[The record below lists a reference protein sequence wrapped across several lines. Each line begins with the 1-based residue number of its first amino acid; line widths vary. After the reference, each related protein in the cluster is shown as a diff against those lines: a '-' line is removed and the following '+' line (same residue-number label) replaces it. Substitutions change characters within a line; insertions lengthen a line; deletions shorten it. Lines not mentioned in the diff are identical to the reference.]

1 MLISSKIYKGINGE
15 AKIPGDK
22 SISHRSIIIPS
33 ISNGVSEISNILKS
47 EDVLHTMSAFKLMGV
62 KIEELKDK
70 IIIYGQGLNSL
81 RQPSK
86 EIYLGNSGTSARLLI
101 GLLSSQ
107 NFTSNLSGD
116 ISLSSRPMG
125 RIIDPLNLVGAKID
139 SKDKK
144 LPICIYGQK
153 LKPINYTVPVPSA
166 QVKSG
171 LILAALNTEGVSKLI
186 EKDVTRNH
194 TEIMLESFGADID
207 IKEENKYKHIS
218 IIGKKELIAK
228 NIYVPSDLSSSAFFI
243 VACLIN
249 KNSNLVLKNI
259 NINPSRD
266 GILRALKKMKANIHI
281 TNQRLL
287 NNEVVADLNIKSSKL
302 EGVELDE
309 EMAKLMIDEYPIL
322 SIAACFAETPSIFRG
337 LKELKIKESN
347 RLELI
352 YLNLIRCGIS
362 CEVKND
368 DLYIY
373 PNKEYTVKDSN
384 IITKFDHRIAMA
396 FIVMGTRLN
405 ENLKIL
411 ESECI
416 STSFPNFLKSFNSV
430 GGQLIE

>member
-1 MLISSKIYKGINGE
+1 MLISSKIYNGINGE
-15 AKIPGDK
+15 ITIPGDK

-33 ISNGVSEISNILKS
+33 ISNGISEVSNILKS
-47 EDVLHTMSAFKLMGV
+47 EDVNNTINAFKLMGV
-62 KIEELKDK
+62 KIEELKEK
-70 IIIYGQGLNSL
+70 IVIYGKGLNSL
-81 RQPSK
+81 KKPAK
-86 EIYLGNSGTSARLLI
+86 EIYLGNSGTTARLLI

-107 NFTSNLSGD
+107 NFISNLSGD

-125 RIIDPLNLVGAKID
+125 RIMDPLNLMGAKID

-153 LKPINYTVPVPSA
+153 LKPIDYTVPVPSA

-171 LILAALNTEGVSKLI
+171 LILAALNTEGVSKFI
-186 EKDVTRNH
+186 EKDITRDH
-194 TEIMLESFGADID
+194 TEIMLKSFGADID
-207 IKEENKYKHIS
+207 IKEENKCKHIS

-228 NIYVPSDLSSSAFFI
+228 NIHVPSDLSSSAFFI

-249 KNSNLVLKNI
+249 RNSNLVLKNI

-266 GILRALKKMKANIHI
+266 GILRALKKMKAKIDIKNK
-281 TNQRLL
+281 RFL
-287 NNEVVADLNIKSSKL
+287 NNEIVADLNIKSSKL
-302 EGVELDE
+302 EGVELDK

-322 SIAACFAETPSIFRG
+322 SIAASFAESPSVFKG

-352 YLNLIRCGIS
+352 YLNLLKCGVS

-373 PNKEYTVKDSN
+373 PNKEYTIKDSN

-396 FIVMGTRLN
+396 FSIMGTRLN

-416 STSFPNFLKSFNSV
+416 STSFPNFVKSFNSV

>member
-1 MLISSKIYKGINGE
+1 MLISSKIYNGINGE
-15 AKIPGDK
+15 ITIPGDK

-33 ISNGVSEISNILKS
+33 ISNGISEISNILKS
-47 EDVLHTMSAFKLMGV
+47 EDVNNTINAFKLMGV

-70 IIIYGQGLNSL
+70 IVIYGQGLNSL
-81 RQPSK
+81 KKPAK

-107 NFTSNLSGD
+107 NFISNLSGD

-125 RIIDPLNLVGAKID
+125 RIMDPLNLMGAKID

-144 LPICIYGQK
+144 LPICIYGKK

-171 LILAALNTEGVSKLI
+171 LILAALNTEGVSKFI
-186 EKDVTRNH
+186 EKDITRNH
-194 TEIMLESFGADID
+194 TEIMLKSFGADID
-207 IKEENKYKHIS
+207 IKEENKCKHIS

-228 NIYVPSDLSSSAFFI
+228 NIHVPSDLSSSAFFI
-243 VACLIN
+243 VAWLNN
-249 KNSNLVLKNI
+249 KNSNLVRKNI

-266 GILRALKKMKANIHI
+266 GILRALKKMKAKIDIKNK
-281 TNQRLL
+281 RFL
-287 NNEVVADLNIKSSKL
+287 NNEIVADLNIKSSKL
-302 EGVELDE
+302 EGVELDK

-322 SIAACFAETPSIFRG
+322 SIAASFAKSPSVFRG

-352 YLNLIRCGIS
+352 YLNLLKCGVS
-362 CEVKND
+362 CEVKD
-368 DLYIY
+368 EELYIY
-373 PNKEYTVKDSN
+373 PNKEYTIKDSN

-396 FIVMGTRLN
+396 FSIMGTRLN
-405 ENLKIL
+405 KNLKIL

-416 STSFPNFLKSFNSV
+416 STSFPNFFKSFNSV

>member
-1 MLISSKIYKGINGE
+1 MLISSKIYHGINGE
-15 AKIPGDK
+15 IKIPGDK

-47 EDVLHTMSAFKLMGV
+47 EDVLNTMNAFKHMGV
-62 KIEELKDK
+62 KIDELKDK
-70 IIIYGQGLNSL
+70 IIVYGKGLNSL
-81 RQPSK
+81 IKPSK

-107 NFTSNLSGD
+107 NFISNLTGD
-116 ISLSSRPMG
+116 ISLSARPMG
-125 RIIDPLNLVGAKID
+125 RIIDPLNLMGAKID

-144 LPICIYGQK
+144 LPISIYGQK

-171 LILAALNTEGVSKLI
+171 LILAALNTEGISRFI
-186 EKDVTRNH
+186 EKDITRDH
-194 TEIMLESFGADID
+194 TEIMLESFGAEID
-207 IKEENKYKHIS
+207 IKEENKCKKIS
-218 IIGKKELIAK
+218 IVGKKELIAK
-228 NIYVPSDLSSSAFFI
+228 NIHVPSDLSSSAFFI
-243 VACLIN
+243 VASLIN
-249 KNSNLVLKNI
+249 KNSNLILKNI

-266 GILRALKKMKANIHI
+266 GILRALKKMKAKIDI
-281 TNQRLL
+281 TNQRFL
-287 NNEVVADLNIKSSKL
+287 NNEIVADLNIKSSKL
-302 EGVELDE
+302 KGVELDK

-322 SIAACFAETPSIFRG
+322 SIAACFAESPSIFRG

-352 YLNLIRCGIS
+352 YLNLLKCGVS
-362 CEVKND
+362 CEVKD
-368 DLYIY
+368 EDLYIY
-373 PNKEYTVKDSN
+373 PNKEYIIKDSN

-396 FIVMGTRLN
+396 FSIMGTRLN
-405 ENLKIL
+405 KNLKIL

-416 STSFPNFLKSFNSV
+416 STSFPNFFKSFNSV

>member
-1 MLISSKIYKGINGE
+1 MLISSKIYNGINGE
-15 AKIPGDK
+15 IAIPGDK

-33 ISNGVSEISNILKS
+33 ISNGISEVSNILKS
-47 EDVLHTMSAFKLMGV
+47 EDVLNTMNAFRLMGV
-62 KIEELKDK
+62 KIEESKDK
-70 IIIYGQGLNSL
+70 IVIYGQGLNSL
-81 RQPSK
+81 NKPVK

-107 NFTSNLSGD
+107 NFISNLSGD

-125 RIIDPLNLVGAKID
+125 RIMDPLNLMGAKID

-144 LPICIYGQK
+144 LPISIFGQK
-153 LKPINYTVPVPSA
+153 LKPITYTIPVPSA

-171 LILAALNTEGVSKLI
+171 LILAALNTEGVSKFI
-186 EKDVTRNH
+186 EKDITRDH
-194 TEIMLESFGADID
+194 TEIMLESFGAKID
-207 IKEENKYKHIS
+207 IKEENEYKHIS

-228 NIYVPSDLSSSAFFI
+228 NIHVPSDLSSSAFFI

-249 KNSNLVLKNI
+249 ENSNLVLKNI

-266 GILRALKKMKANIHI
+266 GILRALKKMKAKIDVINK
-281 TNQRLL
+281 RSL
-287 NNEVVADLNIKSSKL
+287 NNEIVADLIIKSSKL
-302 EGVELDE
+302 EGVELDK

-322 SIAACFAETPSIFRG
+322 SVAASFAESPSIFRG

-352 YLNLIRCGIS
+352 YLNLQRCGVN
-362 CEVKND
+362 CEIKDD

-373 PNKEYTVKDSN
+373 PKRAYTIKDSN

-396 FIVMGTRLN
+396 FSVMGTRLN

-416 STSFPNFLKSFNSV
+416 STSFPNFAKSFNSV
-430 GGQLIE
+430 GGKLIE

>member
-1 MLISSKIYKGINGE
+1 MLISSKIYNGINGE
-15 AKIPGDK
+15 VEIPGDK

-33 ISNGVSEISNILKS
+33 ISNGVSEVSNILKS
-47 EDVLHTMSAFKLMGV
+47 EDVLHTMSAFKQMGV
-62 KIEELKDK
+62 KIEEVKDK

-81 RQPSK
+81 NKPSK

-107 NFTSNLSGD
+107 NFISNLTGD

-125 RIIDPLNLVGAKID
+125 RIMDPLNLMGAKID
-139 SKDKK
+139 SVDKK
-144 LPICIYGQK
+144 LPIRIYGQK
-153 LKPINYTVPVPSA
+153 LIPIRYTVPVPSA

-171 LILAALNTEGVSKLI
+171 LILAALNTEGVSKFI
-186 EKDVTRNH
+186 EKDVTRDH

-218 IIGKKELIAK
+218 IIGKKELTAK
-228 NIYVPSDLSSSAFFI
+228 NINVPSDLSSSAFFI

-249 KNSNLVLKNI
+249 KNSKLTLKNI
-259 NINPSRD
+259 NINPSRN
-266 GILRALKKMKANIHI
+266 GILRTLKKMKAKINI
-281 TNQRLL
+281 TNKRFL
-287 NNEVVADLNIKSSKL
+287 NNEIVADLNIKYSKL
-302 EGVELDE
+302 EGVDLDK

-322 SIAACFAETPSIFRG
+322 SIAASFAETPSIFRG

-352 YLNLIRCGIS
+352 YQNLIRCGVRS
-362 CEVKND
+362 EVKDD

-373 PNKEYTVKDSN
+373 PTKEYSIKDSN

-396 FIVMGTRLN
+396 FSVMGTRLN
-405 ENLKIL
+405 ENLKIS

-416 STSFPNFLKSFNSV
+416 NTSFPNFFKSFNSV
-430 GGQLIE
+430 GGKLIE

>member
-1 MLISSKIYKGINGE
+1 MLISSKIYNGINGE
-15 AKIPGDK
+15 IAIPGDK

-33 ISNGVSEISNILKS
+33 ISNGISEISNILKS
-47 EDVLHTMSAFKLMGV
+47 EDVINTMNAFKFMGV
-62 KIEELKDK
+62 KIEELREK

-81 RQPSK
+81 NKPSK
-86 EIYLGNSGTSARLLI
+86 EIYLGNSGTSARLLM

-107 NFTSNLSGD
+107 NFVSNLSGD
-116 ISLSSRPMG
+116 VSLSSRPMG
-125 RIIDPLNLVGAKID
+125 RIMDPLNLMGAKID

-144 LPICIYGQK
+144 LPVNIYGQK
-153 LKPINYTVPVPSA
+153 LKPITYTIPVPSA

-171 LILAALNTEGVSKLI
+171 LILAALNTEGVSKFI
-186 EKDVTRNH
+186 EKDITRDH
-194 TEIMLESFGADID
+194 TEIMLESFEANID
-207 IKEENKYKHIS
+207 IKNENEYKYIS
-218 IIGKKELIAK
+218 IAGKKELIAK
-228 NIYVPSDLSSSAFFI
+228 NIHVPSDLSSSAFFI

-249 KNSNLVLKNI
+249 RNSNLVLKNI

-266 GILRALKKMKANIHI
+266 GILRALKKMKAKIDIKNK
-281 TNQRLL
+281 RFL
-287 NNEVVADLNIKSSKL
+287 NNEIVADLKIESSKL
-302 EGVELDE
+302 EGVELDK

-322 SIAACFAETPSIFRG
+322 SVAASFAESPSIFRG

-352 YLNLIRCGIS
+352 YINLLKCGVN
-362 CEVKND
+362 CEVKDD

-373 PNKEYTVKDSN
+373 PNKEYTIKDSN

-396 FIVMGTRLN
+396 FSVMGTRLN
-405 ENLKIL
+405 KNLKIL

-416 STSFPNFLKSFNSV
+416 STSFPNFFKSFNSV

>member
-1 MLISSKIYKGINGE
+1 MLISSKIYNGINGE
-15 AKIPGDK
+15 VEIPGDK

-33 ISNGVSEISNILKS
+33 ISNGVSEVSNILKS
-47 EDVLHTMSAFKLMGV
+47 EDVLNTMSAFKQMGV
-62 KIEELKDK
+62 KIEEVKDK

-81 RQPSK
+81 NKPSK

-107 NFTSNLSGD
+107 NFISNLTGD

-125 RIIDPLNLVGAKID
+125 RIMDPLNLMGAKID
-139 SKDKK
+139 SVDNK
-144 LPICIYGQK
+144 LPIRIFGQK
-153 LKPINYTVPVPSA
+153 LNPISYTVPVPSA

-171 LILAALNTEGVSKLI
+171 LILAALNTKGVSKFI
-186 EKDVTRNH
+186 EKDITRDH

-218 IIGKKELIAK
+218 IIGKKELTAK
-228 NIYVPSDLSSSAFFI
+228 NINVPSDLSSSAFFI

-249 KNSNLVLKNI
+249 KNSKLTLKNI
-259 NINPSRD
+259 NINPSRN
-266 GILRALKKMKANIHI
+266 GILRALKKMKAKIDIKNK
-281 TNQRLL
+281 RFL
-287 NNEVVADLNIKSSKL
+287 NNEIVADLNIEYSKL
-302 EGVELDE
+302 EGVDLDK

-322 SIAACFAETPSIFRG
+322 SIAASFAKSPSVFRG

-352 YLNLIRCGIS
+352 YLNLLKCGVS
-362 CEVKND
+362 YEVKD
-368 DLYIY
+368 EDLYIY
-373 PNKEYTVKDSN
+373 PNKEYIIKDSN

-396 FIVMGTRLN
+396 FSVMGTRLN

-416 STSFPNFLKSFNSV
+416 STSFPNFVKSFNSV

>member
-1 MLISSKIYKGINGE
+1 MLISSKIYQGINGE
-15 AKIPGDK
+15 IKIPGDK

-47 EDVLHTMSAFKLMGV
+47 EDVLNTINAFKNMGV
-62 KIEELKDK
+62 KIDELKDK
-70 IIIYGQGLNSL
+70 IIIYGKGLNSL
-81 RQPSK
+81 NKPSK

-125 RIIDPLNLVGAKID
+125 RIVDPLNLMGAKID

-144 LPICIYGQK
+144 LPIRIYGQK

-171 LILAALNTEGVSKLI
+171 LILAALNTEGVSKFI
-186 EKDVTRNH
+186 EKDITRDH
-194 TEIMLESFGADID
+194 TEIMLGSFGAEID
-207 IKEENKYKHIS
+207 IREENKSKQIS
-218 IIGKKELIAK
+218 IIGKKELISK
-228 NIYVPSDLSSSAFFI
+228 NIHVPSDLSSSAFFI
-243 VACLIN
+243 VASLIN
-249 KNSNLVLKNI
+249 KNSSLVLKNI
-259 NINPSRD
+259 NVNPSRD
-266 GILRALKKMKANIHI
+266 GILRALKKMGAKIDI

-287 NNEVVADLNIKSSKL
+287 NNEIVADLNIKSSKL
-302 EGVELDE
+302 EGVELDK

-322 SIAACFAETPSIFRG
+322 SIAACFAESPSIFRG

-352 YLNLIRCGIS
+352 YKNLLKCGVN
-362 CEVKND
+362 CEVKGD
-368 DLYIY
+368 DLYIF
-373 PNKEYTVKDSN
+373 PNKEYTIKDSK

-396 FIVMGTRLN
+396 FSVMGTRLN
-405 ENLKIL
+405 QNLEIL

-416 STSFPNFLKSFNSV
+416 NTSFPNFFNDFNKV

>member
-1 MLISSKIYKGINGE
+1 MLISSKIYNGINGE
-15 AKIPGDK
+15 IAIPGDK

-47 EDVLHTMSAFKLMGV
+47 EDVINTMNAFKLMGV

-70 IIIYGQGLNSL
+70 IIIYGKGLNSL
-81 RQPSK
+81 NKPLK
-86 EIYLGNSGTSARLLI
+86 EINLGNSGTSARLLI

-107 NFTSNLSGD
+107 KFISHLSGD

-125 RIIDPLNLVGAKID
+125 RIMDPLSLMGAKID

-144 LPICIYGQK
+144 LPISIYGQK
-153 LKPINYTVPVPSA
+153 LKPITYTVPVPSA

-171 LILAALNTEGVSKLI
+171 LILAALNIEGVSKFI
-186 EKDVTRNH
+186 EKDITRDH
-194 TEIMLESFGADID
+194 TEIMLESFGANID
-207 IKEENKYKHIS
+207 IKNKDKYKHIS
-218 IIGKKELIAK
+218 ISGKKELIAK
-228 NIYVPSDLSSSAFFI
+228 NIDVPSDLSSSAFFI
-243 VACLIN
+243 VASLIN
-249 KNSNLVLKNI
+249 RNSNLVLKNI

-266 GILRALKKMKANIHI
+266 GILRALKKMKAKINIK
-281 TNQRLL
+281 NKRFL
-287 NNEVVADLNIKSSKL
+287 NNEIVADLIIQSSRL
-302 EGVELDE
+302 EGVELDP

-322 SIAACFAETPSIFRG
+322 SVAASFAESPSVFRG

-352 YLNLIRCGIS
+352 YLNLLRCGVS
-362 CEVKND
+362 CEVKDD

-373 PNKEYTVKDSN
+373 PNKEYTIKDSN

-396 FIVMGTRLN
+396 FSVMGTRLN
-405 ENLKIL
+405 QNLKIL

-416 STSFPNFLKSFNSV
+416 NTSFPNFFKSFNGV

>member
-15 AKIPGDK
+15 IAIPGDK

-33 ISNGVSEISNILKS
+33 ISNGISEVSNILKS
-47 EDVLHTMSAFKLMGV
+47 EDVLNTMNAFRLMGV
-62 KIEELKDK
+62 KIEESKDK
-70 IIIYGQGLNSL
+70 IVIYGQGLNSL
-81 RQPSK
+81 NKPVK

-107 NFTSNLSGD
+107 NFISNLSGD

-125 RIIDPLNLVGAKID
+125 RIMDPLNLMGAKID

-144 LPICIYGQK
+144 LPISIFGQK
-153 LKPINYTVPVPSA
+153 LKPITYTIPVPSA

-171 LILAALNTEGVSKLI
+171 LILAALNTEGVSKFI
-186 EKDVTRNH
+186 EKDITRDH
-194 TEIMLESFGADID
+194 TEIMLESFGAKID
-207 IKEENKYKHIS
+207 IKEENEYKHIS

-228 NIYVPSDLSSSAFFI
+228 NIHVPSDLSSSAFFI

-249 KNSNLVLKNI
+249 ENSNLVLKNI

-266 GILRALKKMKANIHI
+266 GILRALKKMKAKIDVINK
-281 TNQRLL
+281 RSL
-287 NNEVVADLNIKSSKL
+287 NNEIVADLIIKSSKL
-302 EGVELDE
+302 EGVELDK

-322 SIAACFAETPSIFRG
+322 SVAASFAESPSIFRG

-352 YLNLIRCGIS
+352 YLNLQRCGVN
-362 CEVKND
+362 CEIKDD

-373 PNKEYTVKDSN
+373 PKRAYTIKDSN

-396 FIVMGTRLN
+396 FSVMGTRLN

-416 STSFPNFLKSFNSV
+416 STSFPNFAKSFNSV
-430 GGQLIE
+430 GGKLIE

>member
-1 MLISSKIYKGINGE
+1 MLITSKIYNGINGE
-15 AKIPGDK
+15 ITIPGDK

-33 ISNGVSEISNILKS
+33 ISNGISEVSNILKS
-47 EDVLHTMSAFKLMGV
+47 EDVINTINAFKLMGV

-70 IIIYGQGLNSL
+70 IVIYGQGLNSL
-81 RQPSK
+81 KKPAK

-107 NFTSNLSGD
+107 NFISNLSGD

-125 RIIDPLNLVGAKID
+125 RIIDPLNLMGAKID

-171 LILAALNTEGVSKLI
+171 LILAALNTEGVSQFI
-186 EKDVTRNH
+186 EKDITRDH
-194 TEIMLESFGADID
+194 TEIMLKSFGADID
-207 IKEENKYKHIS
+207 IKEENKFKHIS
-218 IIGKKELIAK
+218 IIGKNELIAK
-228 NIYVPSDLSSSAFFI
+228 NIQVPSDLSSSAFFI

-266 GILRALKKMKANIHI
+266 GILRALKKMKAKIDIKNK
-281 TNQRLL
+281 RFL
-287 NNEVVADLNIKSSKL
+287 NNEIVADLNIQSSKL
-302 EGVELDE
+302 EGVELDK

-322 SIAACFAETPSIFRG
+322 SIAASFAESPSVFRG

-352 YLNLIRCGIS
+352 YLNLLKCGVS
-362 CEVKND
+362 CEVKDD

-373 PNKEYTVKDSN
+373 PKKEYTIKDSN

-396 FIVMGTRLN
+396 FSIMGTRLN
-405 ENLKIL
+405 KNLKIL

-416 STSFPNFLKSFNSV
+416 STSFPNFFKSFNSV

>member
-1 MLISSKIYKGINGE
+1 MLISSKIYNGINGE
-15 AKIPGDK
+15 VEIPGDK

-33 ISNGVSEISNILKS
+33 ISNGVSEVSNILKS
-47 EDVLHTMSAFKLMGV
+47 EDVLNTMSAFKQMGV
-62 KIEELKDK
+62 KIEEVKDK
-70 IIIYGQGLNSL
+70 IIIYGKGLNSL
-81 RQPSK
+81 NKPSK

-107 NFTSNLSGD
+107 NFISNLTGD

-125 RIIDPLNLVGAKID
+125 RIIDPLNLMGAKID
-139 SKDKK
+139 SVDKK

-153 LKPINYTVPVPSA
+153 LVPINYTVPVPSA

-171 LILAALNTEGVSKLI
+171 LILAALNTEGVSKFI
-186 EKDVTRNH
+186 EKDITRDH

-207 IKEENKYKHIS
+207 IKKENKYKQIS
-218 IIGKKELIAK
+218 ITGKKELMSK
-228 NIYVPSDLSSSAFFI
+228 NIDVPSDLSSSAFFI

-249 KNSNLVLKNI
+249 KNSKLTLKNI
-259 NINPSRD
+259 NVNPSRN
-266 GILRALKKMKANIHI
+266 GILRALKKMRAKIDIKNK
-281 TNQRLL
+281 RYL
-287 NNEVVADLNIKSSKL
+287 NNEIIADLNIEYSKL
-302 EGVELDE
+302 EGVELDK

-322 SIAACFAETPSIFRG
+322 SIAASFAETPSIFRG

-352 YLNLIRCGIS
+352 YQNLIRCGVS
-362 CEVKND
+362 AEVKDD

-373 PNKEYTVKDSN
+373 PNKEYAIKDSN

-396 FIVMGTRLN
+396 FSIMGTRLN

-416 STSFPNFLKSFNSV
+416 NTSFPNFFKSFNSV
-430 GGQLIE
+430 GGKLIE

>member
-1 MLISSKIYKGINGE
+1 MLISSKIYNGINGE
-15 AKIPGDK
+15 IAIPGDK

-33 ISNGVSEISNILKS
+33 ISNGISEVSNILKS
-47 EDVLHTMSAFKLMGV
+47 EDVINTMNAFKLMGV

-81 RQPSK
+81 NKPSK

-107 NFTSNLSGD
+107 NFISNLSGD

-125 RIIDPLNLVGAKID
+125 RIMDPLHLMGAKIE

-153 LKPINYTVPVPSA
+153 LKPIRYTVPVPSA

-171 LILAALNTEGVSKLI
+171 LILAALNTEGVSKFI
-186 EKDVTRNH
+186 EKDITRDH

-207 IKEENKYKHIS
+207 IKNENEYKHIS

-228 NIYVPSDLSSSAFFI
+228 NIHVPSDLSSSAFFI

-266 GILRALKKMKANIHI
+266 GILKALKRMGAKIDIKNK
-281 TNQRLL
+281 RFL
-287 NNEVVADLNIKSSKL
+287 NNEIVADLNIKFSKL
-302 EGVELDE
+302 EGVELNKE
-309 EMAKLMIDEYPIL
+309 IAKLMIDEYPIL
-322 SIAACFAETPSIFRG
+322 SVAASFAESPSIFRG

-352 YLNLIRCGIS
+352 YANLLRCGVS
-362 CEVKND
+362 CEVKDD

-373 PNKEYTVKDSN
+373 PNKEYTIKDSN

-396 FIVMGTRLN
+396 FSIMGTRLN

-416 STSFPNFLKSFNSV
+416 STSFPNFLKTFNSV